1 MTGTDGPS
9 RLATRATASMLGL
22 HQLHQQ
28 LNYSTWATL
37 LNKGMACT
45 GLVRRVLKKVSGSDN
60 VMFQQ
65 TGCTVHT
72 LLQIHLYIVCQR
84 RIMNKLKKEFVK
96 VKVKILFAWRR
107 RPQQLDSRET

>member
-45 GLVRRVLKKVSGSDN
+45 GLVIRVLKKVPGSDN
-60 VMFQQ
+60 VMLQQ
-65 TGCTVHT
+65 TGSDSPLHCVSNKNHE
-72 LLQIHLYIVCQR
+72 QIED
-84 RIMNKLKKEFVK
+84 RICENESENLICMEASPTTARL
-96 VKVKILFAWRR
+96 
-107 RPQQLDSRET
+107 P